1 MSKSDLDKA
10 VADSAQTVE
19 VWKSNIKAIE
29 AQIENANSRLEKS
42 EAHRIRFAL
51 AASLGN
57 AQATAEIAAARAEA
71 AAAAGDGNDLSH
83 ALSQAKAMLI
93 EAERE
98 AKIARNNLGRFMV
111 EILVKKRIEVAS
123 QLDAAISDFA
133 RVYAQYEEL
142 GATIINMPDAMSHNV
157 HGMSNHEGAVGARRV
172 AAALPAFFLR
182 FFPNSLHDEQK
193 KESLAVT
200 ESRFW
205 FGEPS
210 ETTTSKAA

>member
-1 MSKSDLDKA
+1 MSKTDLDKA
-10 VADSAQTVE
+10 VAETAKTVE
-19 VWKSNIKAIE
+19 SWLLNIKAIE
-29 AQIENANSRLEKS
+29 TQIASAHSRLEKS
-42 EAHRIRFAL
+42 EAQRKRFAL
-51 AASLGN
+51 DASLKN
-57 AQATAEIAAARAEA
+57 PDAIAGIAKARAEQSA
-71 AAAAGDGNDLSH
+71 AEGDQADLSH

-98 AKIARNNLGRFMV
+98 AKIARNNLGRFMAEV
-111 EILVKKRIEVAS
+111 LMKKRIEVAG

-133 RVYAQYEEL
+133 RVFAQYEEL
-142 GATIINMPDAMSHNV
+142 GATILNMPDAMSHNV

-200 ESRFW
+200 EARFW
-205 FGEPS
+205 FGEPA
-210 ETTTSKAA
+210 ETTTSKAS